1 MGKPG
6 KKPLIPRTAAD
17 GLERGKRKYLSD
29 VEQEMLGLR
38 EEHPDRETAYVALK
52 YYQSSHQCF
61 SEWSRDELKAFSAF
75 CRKVAERT
83 WEQIRQSGGG
93 GGNKAG
99 LGYSPHRDRRKL
111 PNNGL
116 RHLISPEVEFAEMR
130 VSQRARVHGFRMKAT
145 FFPVWLDKD
154 HQIYAE

>member
-1 MGKPG
+1 MAKPG
-6 KKPLIPRTAAD
+6 KRSFIPRAAAD
-17 GLERGKRKYLSD
+17 GSEGGNRKYLSN
-29 VEQEMLGLR
+29 VEQELLGLR
-38 EEHPDRETAYVALK
+38 EDHPDRETAYVALK
-52 YYQSSHQCF
+52 YYQSSHECF
-61 SEWSRDELKAFSAF
+61 SEWSREELKAFSAF

-83 WEQIRQSGGG
+83 WEQIKQSGGA
-93 GGNKAG
+93 GNKAG
-99 LGYSPHRDRRKL
+99 LGYTSHRDRKKL

-145 FFPVWLDKD
+145 FFLVWLDKD